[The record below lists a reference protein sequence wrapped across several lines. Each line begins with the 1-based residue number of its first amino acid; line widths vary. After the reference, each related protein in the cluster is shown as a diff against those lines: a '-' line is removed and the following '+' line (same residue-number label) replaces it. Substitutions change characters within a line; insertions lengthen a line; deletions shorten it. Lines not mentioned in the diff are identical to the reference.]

1 MGSKLFG
8 VFTIVIFGV
17 IIADVL
23 AHPSGTTSAANGV
36 ANILKP
42 TYNSLL
48 GYKN

>member
-1 MGSKLFG
+1 MGSKIFAGFVL
-8 VFTIVIFGV
+8 VIYGV

-23 AHPSGTTSAANGV
+23 THPDGTKVAANGV
-36 ANILKP
+36 AGILKP